1 MLRPKRM
8 SRVSVA
14 GSKAVLEDAVEELH
28 SLGLVHVNDYDGS
41 WEGFENGSPLEGGE
55 EVSGKLVQVRAV
67 MNTLD
72 VDEDDYEDAEGA
84 GFETRDELYNRLDEV
99 RSTVNEVEDEHDEV
113 REELREAREERRAL
127 EPFADLGID
136 LELLDGY
143 DEIDVRVGQGDADAV
158 RAALEDA
165 EGDEYEVFGGDG
177 VVAVAARDVD
187 IDDALVG
194 VEFSALEVP
203 DLIGDPDELLAEVKD
218 RIESLEDELEEL
230 DARLEELADE
240 HASFLVTAEE
250 ELSIEAEKSEA
261 PLMFAT
267 TANSFYAEGW
277 IPEDSYDEMESRL
290 ADAIGESVDVQKL
303 ETVEY
308 DEGHPQEDS
317 EEEDESPPVVQD
329 NAAAAKPFEFLVNT
343 VNRPRYDELDPTF
356 IVLLTFPLAYG
367 FMIGD
372 MAYGILYAVMGG
384 AIYKGVDSDGLR
396 ALGAIGVW
404 AGAFTFVFGYL
415 YGEFM
420 GLHVGSTLAQFGLP
434 APPAMGVFDKGI
446 HSTDTALTW
455 LVVSVAF
462 GILHLNVGYVFGF
475 VNDLS
480 HGIKEAV
487 LEDASWILTLNG
499 FFIWIFSAHGA
510 GTKPPFLVGESS
522 VLYSNPMFDL
532 GFAGFPATV
541 GLAGAGLAVVGFV
554 MVAAGE
560 GVVGAVETPTNAFG
574 HVLSYL
580 RIMAVLLAKGGM
592 AFVVNLLVFGAY
604 ESHGETHFM
613 LPGTEYATHL
623 GGEGVV
629 FPGLIWM
636 GLEGSALALVLG
648 LLGALLIFL
657 LGHVVVLLLGIT
669 AAGIQ
674 MIRLEYVEF
683 FGKFYQGGG
692 DKFEPFGTKRDYTN
706 EGK

>member
-14 GSKAVLEDAVEELH
+14 GSKAVLEEAIEELH
-28 SLGLVHVNDYDGS
+28 DLGLVHVNDYDGS

-55 EVSGKLVQVRAV
+55 EVSGRLVRVRAV

-72 VDEDDYEDAEGA
+72 VDEDDYDDSDGP
-84 GFETRDELYNRLDEV
+84 GFGTRDELYDRLEDV
-99 RSTVNEVEDEHDEV
+99 RATVNEVEDERDEV
-113 REELREAREERRAL
+113 REELREAREERRTL

-136 LELLDGY
+136 LELLGGY
-143 DEIDVRVGQGDADAV
+143 DEIDVHVGQGDADAV

-165 EGDEYEVFGGDG
+165 DGDEYEVFGGDG

-187 IDDALVG
+187 VDDALVG
-194 VEFSALEVP
+194 VGFSALEVP
-203 DLIGDPDELLAEVKD
+203 DATGSPEELLSEVD
-218 RIESLEDELEEL
+218 DSIEELEGELEEL
-230 DARLEELADE
+230 DERLDELADE
-240 HASFLVTAEE
+240 HANFLVAAEE

-261 PLMFAT
+261 PLKFAT

-277 IPEDSYDEMESRL
+277 IPEESYDEMESSL
-290 ADAIGESVDVQKL
+290 IDAVGESIDVQRL

-308 DEGHPQEDS
+308 DDGHP
-317 EEEDESPPVVQD
+317 EEESEAEDEEPPVVQD

-343 VNRPRYDELDPTF
+343 VNRPQYGELDPTL
-356 IVLLTFPLAYG
+356 IVLLTFPFAYG

-384 AIYKGVDSDGLR
+384 AIYKGVDSDGVR

-404 AGAFTFVFGYL
+404 AGAFTFVFGYF
-415 YGEFM
+415 YGEFT

-434 APPAMGVFDKGI
+434 VPPGMGVFDKGI
-446 HSTDTALTW
+446 HSTQTALTW
-455 LVVSVAF
+455 IVVSIGF
-462 GILHLNVGYVFGF
+462 GILHLNIGYIFGF

-480 HGIKEAV
+480 HGVKEAV

-499 FFIWIFSAHGA
+499 FFIWIFSAHSA
-510 GTKPPFLVGESS
+510 GVKPSFLVGETA
-522 VLYSNPMFDL
+522 VLYENPMFDL

-541 GLAGAGLAVVGFV
+541 GIAGAALAVVGFV
-554 MVAAGE
+554 MVAVGE

-604 ESHGETHFM
+604 ESHGEVHFM

-623 GGEGVV
+623 GGEGVI
-629 FPGLIWM
+629 FPGLTWI
-636 GLEGSALALVLG
+636 GLEGSALGLVLG
-648 LLGALLIFL
+648 LFGAVAVFLI
-657 LGHVVVLLLGIT
+657 GHVVVLLLGIT

-674 MIRLEYVEF
+674 MVRLEYVEF

-692 DKFEPFGTKRDYTN
+692 DKFEPFGTEREHT
-706 EGK
+706 EGR

>member
-14 GSKAVLEDAVEELH
+14 GSKAVLEDVVEELH
-28 SLGLVHVNDYDGS
+28 SLELVHVTDYDGS

-72 VDEDDYEDAEGA
+72 VDEENYDKSEGT
-84 GFETRDELYNRLDEV
+84 GFGTPDELYDRLEDV
-99 RSTVNEVEDEHDEV
+99 RATVNEVEDERDDV
-113 REELREAREERRAL
+113 RERLREAREERRTL

-136 LELLDGY
+136 LELLRGY
-143 DEIDVRVGQGDADAV
+143 DEIDVYVGQGDADEV
-158 RAALEDA
+158 REALE
-165 EGDEYEVFGGDG
+165 EVESDEYEVFGGDG

-187 IDDALVG
+187 VNDALVG

-203 DLIGDPDELLAEVKD
+203 DTTGSPDELLNEVDD
-218 RIESLEDELEEL
+218 RIEELEE
-230 DARLEELADE
+230 ELAELDERLDELAEE
-240 HASFLVTAEE
+240 HANFLVGAEE

-267 TANSFYAEGW
+267 TTNSFYAEGW
-277 IPEDSYDEMESRL
+277 IPEESYDEMESRL
-290 ADAIGESVDVQKL
+290 GNAIGESVDVQKL

-308 DEGHPQEDS
+308 DEGHP
-317 EEEDESPPVVQD
+317 EEESEAEDEEPPVVQD
-329 NAAAAKPFEFLVNT
+329 NVDAAKPFEFLVNT
-343 VNRPRYDELDPTF
+343 VNRPKYDELDPTF
-356 IVLLTFPLAYG
+356 IILLTFPLAYG

-415 YGEFM
+415 YGEFA
-420 GLHVGSTLAQFGLP
+420 GLHVGSTLAQFGIP
-434 APPAMGVFDKGI
+434 SPPVMGVFDKGI
-446 HSTDTALTW
+446 HGPRVALTW
-455 LVVSVAF
+455 LLVSILF

-475 VNDLS
+475 INDLS

-499 FFIWIFSAHGA
+499 FFVWIFSAHKA
-510 GTKPPFLVGESS
+510 DVKPDFLVGEAS

-532 GFAGFPATV
+532 GFAGFTPTV
-541 GLAGAGLAVVGFV
+541 GLVGAVLAVAGVV
-554 MVAAGE
+554 MVVVGE
-560 GVVGAVETPTNAFG
+560 GAVGAVETPTNAFG

-604 ESHGETHFM
+604 ESHGATHFM

-623 GGEGVV
+623 GGEGVI
-629 FPGLIWM
+629 FPGLVWI
-636 GLEGSALALVLG
+636 GLEGSALGLILG
-648 LLGALLIFL
+648 LLGAVLIFL
-657 LGHVVVLLLGIT
+657 IGHVVVLLLGIT

-692 DKFEPFGTKRDYTN
+692 DKFEPFGTKREYTN
-706 EGK
+706 EGN

>member
-14 GSKAVLEDAVEELH
+14 GSKAVLEDTVEELH
-28 SLGLVHVNDYDGS
+28 DLGLVHVTDYDGS

-55 EVSGKLVQVRAV
+55 EISGKLVQVRAV

-72 VDEDDYEDAEGA
+72 IDEDDYEEGRGQ
-84 GFETRDELYNRLDEV
+84 GFRTRDDLYDRLEDV
-99 RSTVNEVEDEHDEV
+99 RATVNEGEDERNEV
-113 REELREAREERRAL
+113 RERLREAREERRTL

-165 EGDEYEVFGGDG
+165 DGDEYEVFGGDG

-187 IDDALVG
+187 VDDALVG

-203 DLIGDPDELLAEVKD
+203 DATGDPDELLAEVD
-218 RIESLEDELEEL
+218 ERVEELEDELEEL
-230 DARLEELADE
+230 DARLDELADE
-240 HASFLVTAEE
+240 HANFLVAAEE

-261 PLMFAT
+261 PLKFAT
-267 TANSFYAEGW
+267 TTNSFYAEGW
-277 IPEDSYDEMESRL
+277 IPEESYEELESRL
-290 ADAIGESVDVQKL
+290 SDAVGESVDVQKL

-308 DEGHPQEDS
+308 DEGHPEEHS
-317 EEEDESPPVVQD
+317 EAEDEEPPVVQD

-343 VNRPRYDELDPTF
+343 VNRPKYDELDPTV

-404 AGAFTFVFGYL
+404 AGAFTIVFGYL
-415 YGEFM
+415 YGEFT
-420 GLHVGSTLAQFGLP
+420 GLHVGSTLTQFGLP
-434 APPAMGVFDKGI
+434 VPPGMGVFDKGI
-446 HSTDTALTW
+446 HSTQTALTW
-455 LVVSVAF
+455 IVVSIGF
-462 GILHLNVGYVFGF
+462 GILHLNIGYVFGF
-475 VNDLS
+475 VNDLG
-480 HGIKEAV
+480 HGLKEAV

-510 GTKPPFLVGESS
+510 GTKPSFLVGESS

-541 GLAGAGLAVVGFV
+541 GIAGAVLAAVGFV
-554 MVAAGE
+554 MVAVGE

-604 ESHGETHFM
+604 ESGGATHFM

-629 FPGLIWM
+629 FPGLVWI
-636 GLEGSALALVLG
+636 GLEGSALGLVLG
-648 LLGALLIFL
+648 LLGAVAVFLI
-657 LGHVVVLLLGIT
+657 GHVVVLLLGIT

-674 MIRLEYVEF
+674 MVRLEYVEF

-692 DKFEPFGTKRDYTN
+692 DKFEPFGTEREHT
-706 EGK
+706 EGR